1 MHFTQPF
8 HRSPGPAERPLVL
21 MVLRRRR
28 RRCDGGV
35 VGPRRPRRGGPRVG
49 DDGGGA
55 RHVVQAHIAPWKR
68 EKLCDFPVCRLGG
81 YVANREFSSLFSS

>member
-8 HRSPGPAERPLVL
+8 RRLPGPAERPLVL
-21 MVLRRRR
+21 VLRRR

-35 VGPRRPRRGGPRVG
+35 VRPRRPGRGGARVG

-55 RHVVQAHIAPWKR
+55 RHVVQAHVAPWKR
-68 EKLCDFPVCRLGG
+68 EKLYDFAVCGRGG
-81 YVANREFSSLFSS
+81 YVANSDFGSLLSS